1 MMSQGIFAATEK
13 LENMIEA
20 IDPKTDSHH
29 GFIAIQTGNGRT
41 APLEQRPHSTR
52 YFEINTINFASDDG
66 EAGLSGRKRTSLELR
81 VRYDIPQDLGFLK
94 RLINE
99 DASKLI
105 DTLKG
110 PEYDLVNTGIV
121 SVIPGTPSTQ
131 PIQDING
138 AVEAMVLLLPFDLL
152 YLEE

>member
-1 MMSQGIFAATEK
+1 MSQGIFKATEK
-13 LENMIEA
+13 LEDMVEGIT
-20 IDPKTDSHH
+20 PKTDAHH
-29 GFIAIQTGNGRT
+29 GFIAIATGNGKT
-41 APLEQRPHSTR
+41 QPLDQRPNSTR
-52 YFEINTINFASDDG
+52 YFEINTLNFAADDG
-66 EAGLSGRKRTSLELR
+66 EAGLSGRKRTSMELR

-110 PEYDLVNTGIV
+110 PDYDLVNTGIV
-121 SVIPGTPSTQ
+121 SLIPGTPTTEN
-131 PIQDING
+131 IQDING
-138 AVEAMVLLLPFDLL
+138 TVEAIVLLLPFDLL

>member
-1 MMSQGIFAATEK
+1 M
-13 LENMIEA
+13 
-20 IDPKTDSHH
+20 
-29 GFIAIQTGNGRT
+29 
-41 APLEQRPHSTR
+41 
-52 YFEINTINFASDDG
+52 
-66 EAGLSGRKRTSLELR
+66 ELR

-110 PEYDLVNTGIV
+110 PDYDLVNTGIV
-121 SVIPGTPSTQ
+121 SLIPGIPTTEN
-131 PIQDING
+131 IQDING
-138 AVEAMVLLLPFDLL
+138 TVEAIVLLLPFDLL